1 MPRSKRRSF
10 TPAFKARVALA
21 ALRNDKTTAQLAS
34 EHKLHANQITQWKKQ
49 ALASLPD
56 VFGTRA
62 VEDAKAHEE
71 LVARLY
77 QRIGEQQMELDWLKK
92 KSCLDG

>member
-1 MPRSKRRSF
+1 MPRAKRRTFS
-10 TPAFKARVALA
+10 PAFKARVALA

-34 EHKLHANQITQWKKQ
+34 EHQLHGNQITEWKKQ

-56 VFGTRA
+56 VFGAWRTD
-62 VEDAKAHEE
+62 DAKAHEE
-71 LVARLY
+71 LVAQLY
-77 QRIGEQQMELDWLKK
+77 QRIGEQQMQLDWLKK

>member
-1 MPRSKRRSF
+1 MPRAKRRTFS
-10 TPAFKARVALA
+10 PAFKARVALA

-34 EHKLHANQITQWKKQ
+34 EHQLHGNQITEWKKQ

-56 VFGTRA
+56 VFGARRTD
-62 VEDAKAHEE
+62 DAKAHEE
-71 LVARLY
+71 LVAQLY
-77 QRIGEQQMELDWLKK
+77 QRIGEQQMQLDWLKK